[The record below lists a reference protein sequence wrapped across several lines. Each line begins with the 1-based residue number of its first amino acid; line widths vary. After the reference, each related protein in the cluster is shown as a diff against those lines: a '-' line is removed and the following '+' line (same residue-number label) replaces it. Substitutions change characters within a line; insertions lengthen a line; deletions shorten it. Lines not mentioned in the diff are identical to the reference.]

1 MKERSLNKKIYLE
14 WNVIKLFLNENA
26 LIFIFVFLYVAF
38 FTFWES
44 IIETYIIDKFL
55 CYFEKNI
62 VCDFVFILSSVCQYK
77 LNELPSILWKSY
89 ENFELFLN
97 GISDDEPSIV
107 EYKKFV
113 SKCKNSNFDKFSEF
127 SFKALGVVDF

>member
-62 VCDFVFILSSVCQYK
+62 V
-77 LNELPSILWKSY
+77 
-89 ENFELFLN
+89 
-97 GISDDEPSIV
+97 
-107 EYKKFV
+107 
-113 SKCKNSNFDKFSEF
+113 
-127 SFKALGVVDF
+127 